1 MADPKRRGQEIAAAA
16 PRAVE
21 RNDLQS
27 LLEPERLLSR
37 YDYAIARTCFPA
49 LRAID
54 DRASPEAIAQQ
65 EQGHREALEH
75 MLARSATQHELGM
88 IGKALAVATAT
99 APDEGVIE
107 ACLAALIDTRVKLP
121 HNLPVYLEA
130 LIYDLK
136 DEGFPPTVVAAACQR
151 IRRESVF
158 LPEISEVLA
167 VCRETLARYRE
178 RERTVAKA
186 LEDHRAAEA
195 YLARLNAPT
204 ALAEAVSEEGR
215 AHG

>member
-1 MADPKRRGQEIAAAA
+1 MADLKNCGQEIAPVA
-16 PRAVE
+16 PGTVGRT
-21 RNDLQS
+21 DLQG

-54 DRASPEAIAQQ
+54 DHASPDAIAQQ
-65 EQGHREALEH
+65 EQGHREALKN

-88 IGKALAVATAT
+88 IDKALRDATT
-99 APDEGVIE
+99 AAPNEGVIE

-136 DEGFPPTVVAAACQR
+136 DEGFPPAVVAAACQR

-167 VCRETLARYRE
+167 VCRETLTRYRE
-178 RERTVAKA
+178 RKRTVAKA
-186 LEDHRAAEA
+186 LEDRRAAEA
-195 YLARLNAPT
+195 FLARLTAPKMP
-204 ALAEAVSEEGR
+204 ADEVREEANF
-215 AHG
+215 HG

>member
-1 MADPKRRGQEIAAAA
+1 MADPKRRGREIAAVA
-16 PRAVE
+16 PNAVQ
-21 RNDLQS
+21 RTDLKG
-27 LLEPERLLSR
+27 LLVPEQLLSQH
-37 YDYAIARTCFPA
+37 DHAIRRTCFPS

-54 DRASPEAIAQQ
+54 ERYSLESRTQQ
-65 EQGHREALEH
+65 EQVHRDALEH
-75 MLARSATQHELGM
+75 MLARSATQHELLMVGE
-88 IGKALAVATAT
+88 ALADAMAA

-136 DEGFPPTVVAAACQR
+136 DEGFPPAVVAAACQR

-167 VCRETLARYRE
+167 VCRETLTRYRE
-178 RERTVAKA
+178 RERTIAKA
-186 LEDHRAAEA
+186 LEDRRAAEA
-195 YLARLNAPT
+195 YLARLNAPK
-204 ALAEAVSEEGR
+204 AADEAVSEEGR